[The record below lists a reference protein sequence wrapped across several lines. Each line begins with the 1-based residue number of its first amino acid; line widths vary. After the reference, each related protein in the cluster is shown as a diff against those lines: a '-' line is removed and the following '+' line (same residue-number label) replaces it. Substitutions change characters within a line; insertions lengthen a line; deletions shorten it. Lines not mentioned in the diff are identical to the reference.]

1 MAIKRVLLAAYVLND
16 VPPAPIPGI
25 TLMEQ
30 VECAAMTY
38 IKNDLSLDW
47 DMKNR
52 LPVFYRRM
60 WNYMQAAI
68 PLFNKPP
75 TMLLRLRNYTEPEYS
90 DVLYPVESAPENGT
104 VTVDTGITNMDIC
117 SAGVVNQD
125 QFGNPQYIPLTV
137 ESYNA
142 QTGAVVISGGIEA
155 GDEIDI
161 DFYKS
166 GCFNFELNDTE
177 RDILAFCIYDVW
189 EHRFDN
195 NALERASK
203 IRDAN
208 FTTISEASQTEA
220 GTARQSAVDSQL
232 FDKLRMYEIN
242 CAYLKTVSK
251 TPLF

>member
-1 MAIKRVLLAAYVLND
+1 MGTTFEAI
-16 VPPAPIPGI
+16 
-25 TLMEQ
+25 
-30 VECAAMTY
+30 ECAAMTY

-47 DMKNR
+47 DLKNR

-75 TMLLRLRNYTEPEYS
+75 TMLLRLRGYEAPQYS
-90 DVLYPVESAPENGT
+90 DVLY
-104 VTVDTGITNMDIC
+104 TVDAEPIDGQITVQTQIADMDIC
-117 SAGVVNQD
+117 SAGVVMD
-125 QFGNPQYIPLTV
+125 DEFGNPMYVPLTV
-137 ESYNA
+137 ENYNA
-142 QTGAVVISGGIEA
+142 ETGEVLISGDMTL

-166 GCFNFELNDTE
+166 GSFAVDLNETE
-177 RDILAFCIYDVW
+177 CDILAFCIYDVW
-189 EHRFDN
+189 EKRFDN

-208 FTTISEASQTEA
+208 FTTISEASQTNA
-220 GTARQSAVDSQL
+220 GTDRQREVDSQL
-232 FDKLRMYEIN
+232 FDKLRMYELN
-242 CAYLKTVSK
+242 CAYLKTVSN

>member
-1 MAIKRVLLAAYVLND
+1 M
-16 VPPAPIPGI
+16 G
-25 TLMEQ
+25 TTFEQ
-30 VECAAMTY
+30 IECAAMTY

-47 DMKNR
+47 DLQNR

-75 TMLLRLRNYTEPEYS
+75 TMMTRLHRITAPEYS
-90 DVLYPVESAPENGT
+90 DVLFTVSELSADTT
-104 VTVDTGITNMDIC
+104 VTVETEITEMDLC
-117 SAGVVNQD
+117 SAGIVTED
-125 QFGNPQYIPLTV
+125 EFGNPQYLPLTV
-137 ESYNA
+137 DSYDA
-142 QTGAVVISGGIEA
+142 ETGTVIISGAVTI

-166 GCFNFELNDTE
+166 GSFDAELNATE
-177 RDILAFCIYDVW
+177 CDILAFCIYDVW

-208 FTTISEASQTEA
+208 FTTISEASQTNA
-220 GTARQSAVDSQL
+220 GTERQREVDSQL
-232 FDKLRMYEIN
+232 FDKLRMYEQTA
-242 CAYLKTVSK
+242 AYMKTVANA
-251 TPLF
+251 PLF

>member
-1 MAIKRVLLAAYVLND
+1 MS
-16 VPPAPIPGI
+16 
-25 TLMEQ
+25 TTFEQ
-30 VECAAMTY
+30 IECAAMTY
-38 IKNDLSLDW
+38 IKNDMSLDW

-75 TMLLRLRNYTEPEYS
+75 TMLLRLRNYTEPQYS
-90 DVLYPVESAPENGT
+90 DVLFSVESEPFGNTIT
-104 VTVDTGITNMDIC
+104 VQTSITDMDIC
-117 SAGVVNQD
+117 SAGVVTGD
-125 QFGNPQYIPLTV
+125 EFGNPLYVPLSV
-137 ESYNA
+137 ENYNA
-142 QTGAVVISGGIEA
+142 ETGEVVISGDMTL

-166 GCFNFELNDTE
+166 GSFSIDLNDTE
-177 RDILAFCIYDVW
+177 ADILAFCIYDVW

-208 FTTISEASQTEA
+208 FTTISEASQTAA

-232 FDKLRMYEIN
+232 FDKLRMYEMN

>member
-1 MAIKRVLLAAYVLND
+1 M
-16 VPPAPIPGI
+16 G
-25 TLMEQ
+25 TTFEQ
-30 VECAAMTY
+30 IECAAMTY

-47 DMKNR
+47 DLQNR

-75 TMLLRLRNYTEPEYS
+75 TMMTRLHRITAPEYS
-90 DVLYPVESAPENGT
+90 DVLFTVSELSADTT
-104 VTVDTGITNMDIC
+104 VTVETEITEMDLC
-117 SAGVVNQD
+117 SAGIVTED
-125 QFGNPQYIPLTV
+125 EFGNPQYLPLTV
-137 ESYNA
+137 DSYDA
-142 QTGAVVISGGIEA
+142 ETGTVIISGAVTI

-166 GCFNFELNDTE
+166 GSFEADLNATE
-177 RDILAFCIYDVW
+177 CDILAFCIYDVW

-208 FTTISEASQTEA
+208 FTTISEASQTNA
-220 GTARQSAVDSQL
+220 GTDRQTAVDRQL
-232 FDKLRMYEIN
+232 FDKLRMYEQN
-242 CAYLKTVSK
+242 AAYMKTVANA
-251 TPLF
+251 PLF

>member
-1 MAIKRVLLAAYVLND
+1 MGTTFEAI
-16 VPPAPIPGI
+16 
-25 TLMEQ
+25 
-30 VECAAMTY
+30 ECAAMTY

-47 DMKNR
+47 DLKNR

-75 TMLLRLRNYTEPEYS
+75 TMLLRLRNYTSPEYS
-90 DVLYPVESAPENGT
+90 DVLYHVESNPVGGT
-104 VTVDTGITNMDIC
+104 VTVDTEITDMDIC

-125 QFGNPQYIPLTV
+125 EFGNPQYIPLTV
-137 ESYNA
+137 DSYDA
-142 QTGAVVISGGIEA
+142 ETGDVVISGDMTL

-166 GCFNFELNDTE
+166 GSFAVDLNDTE
-177 RDILAFCIYDVW
+177 CDILAFCIYDVW

-208 FTTISEASQTEA
+208 FTTISEASQTNA
-220 GTARQSAVDSQL
+220 GTDRQREVDSQL
-232 FDKLRMYEIN
+232 FDKLRMYELN
-242 CAYLKTVSK
+242 CAYLKTVSN

>member
-1 MAIKRVLLAAYVLND
+1 M
-16 VPPAPIPGI
+16 G
-25 TLMEQ
+25 TTFEQ
-30 VECAAMTY
+30 IECQAMTY
-38 IKNDLSLDW
+38 IKNDMSLDW

-75 TMLLRLRNYTEPEYS
+75 TMLLRLRNYEPPQYS
-90 DVLYPVESAPENGT
+90 DVLYHIEEEPTEMQIEVS
-104 VTVDTGITNMDIC
+104 TGITDMDIC
-117 SAGVVNQD
+117 SAGVVMD
-125 QFGNPQYIPLTV
+125 DEFGNPMYVPLAV
-137 ESYNA
+137 ENYNA
-142 QTGAVVISGGIEA
+142 ETGVVIISGDMTL

-166 GCFNFELNDTE
+166 GAFAIDLNETE
-177 RDILAFCIYDVW
+177 CDILAFCIYDVW

-208 FTTISEASQTEA
+208 FTTISEASQTAA
-220 GTARQSAVDSQL
+220 GTARQAAVDSQL
-232 FDKLRMYEIN
+232 FDKLRMYEMN
-242 CAYLKTVSK
+242 CAYLKTVSN

>member
-1 MAIKRVLLAAYVLND
+1 M
-16 VPPAPIPGI
+16 G
-25 TLMEQ
+25 TTFEQ
-30 VECAAMTY
+30 IECAAMTY
-38 IKNDLSLDW
+38 IKNDMSLDW

-75 TMLLRLRNYTEPEYS
+75 TMILRLRNYTEPQFS
-90 DVLYPVESAPENGT
+90 DVLFQVSEEPNGGT
-104 VTVDTGITNMDIC
+104 VTVSAGISDMDIF
-117 SAGVVNQD
+117 SAGVLTED
-125 QFGNPQYIPLTV
+125 EFGDPTYIPLSV
-137 ESYNA
+137 ESYDA
-142 QTGAVVISGGIEA
+142 ETGKVVISGPISL

-166 GCFNFELNDTE
+166 GSFSVELNPTE
-177 RDILAFCIYDVW
+177 IDILAFCIYDVW

-208 FTTISEASQTEA
+208 FTTISEASQTAA

-232 FDKLRMYEIN
+232 FDKLRMYEQN
-242 CAYLKTVSK
+242 CAYMKTVAN

>member
-1 MAIKRVLLAAYVLND
+1 M
-16 VPPAPIPGI
+16 G
-25 TLMEQ
+25 TTFEQ
-30 VECAAMTY
+30 IECHAMTY

-47 DMKNR
+47 DLQNR

-75 TMLLRLRNYTEPEYS
+75 TMMTRLHRITAPEYS
-90 DVLYPVESAPENGT
+90 DVLFTVSELSADTT
-104 VTVDTGITNMDIC
+104 VTVETEITEMDLC
-117 SAGVVNQD
+117 SAGIVTED
-125 QFGNPQYIPLTV
+125 EFGNPQYLPLTV
-137 ESYNA
+137 DSYDA
-142 QTGAVVISGGIEA
+142 ETGTVIISGAVTI

-166 GCFNFELNDTE
+166 GSFDAELNATE
-177 RDILAFCIYDVW
+177 CDILAFCIYDVW

-208 FTTISEASQTEA
+208 FTTISEASQTNA
-220 GTARQSAVDSQL
+220 GTERQKEVDSQL
-232 FDKLRMYEIN
+232 FDKLRMYEQTA
-242 CAYLKTVSK
+242 AYMKTVANA
-251 TPLF
+251 PLF

>member
-1 MAIKRVLLAAYVLND
+1 MGTAF
-16 VPPAPIPGI
+16 
-25 TLMEQ
+25 EQ
-30 VECAAMTY
+30 IECAAMTY

-60 WNYMQAAI
+60 WNYMQAAL

-75 TMLLRLRNYTEPEYS
+75 IMMARLHAYTAPEYS
-90 DVLYPVESAPENGT
+90 DMLFAVEQEPQNGAIT
-104 VTVDTGITNMDIC
+104 VTTGITGMDIC
-117 SAGVVNQD
+117 SAGIVTAD
-125 QFGNPQYIPLTV
+125 EFGNPTYMPLTV
-137 ESYNA
+137 DSYDA
-142 QTGAVVISGGIEA
+142 ETGNVVISGQISL

-166 GCFNFELNDTE
+166 GFLAADLNPTE
-177 RDILAFCIYDVW
+177 IDILAFCIYDVW

-208 FTTISEASQTEA
+208 FTTISEASQTNA
-220 GTARQSAVDSQL
+220 GTDRQKAVDSQL
-232 FDKLRMYEIN
+232 FDKLRMYELN
-242 CAYLKTVSK
+242 AAYMRTVANS
-251 TPLF
+251 PLF